1 MIPIEEVK
9 EWLIENRTDENGDLD
24 LSGLDFSDFEGNVRA
39 SGWKVRK
46 SLDQSRN
53 EVGGD
58 LHQDN
63 QKVGGSL
70 HQGNQQAGWMEQGA
84 ACQGP
89 TQGER
94 KMTPKEKGQFLLKY
108 FKTEDGALELD
119 RVDLSDFHGDVVLE
133 GWKVGGDLFLDHQ
146 EVMGSL
152 FQNNQ
157 KVRRN
162 LFQDEQEAG
171 GCIAQDMQEPNAQE
185 AEGIPIGPDYEAEY
199 GRLQK
204 ELCEANGKIETLM
217 WALGKAKEACE

>member
-1 MIPIEEVK
+1 MIPIEEVR
-9 EWLIENRTDENGDLD
+9 EWLIENRTDGNGDLD
-24 LSGLDFSDFEGNVRA
+24 LSGLDFSGFEGNVRA
-39 SGWKVRK
+39 SGWKVKK
-46 SLDQSRN
+46 SLDQSHQK
-53 EVGGD
+53 VKGD
-58 LHQDN
+58 LYQDN
-63 QKVGGSL
+63 HRVEGSL

-108 FKTEDGALELD
+108 FKTEDGALELSH
-119 RVDLSDFHGDVVLE
+119 VDLSGFKGDVVLE

-146 EVMGSL
+146 EVGGSL

-185 AEGIPIGPDYEAEY
+185 AEGIPVGPDYEAEY
-199 GRLQK
+199 ERLQK

-217 WALGKAKEACE
+217 WALGKAKEAGE